1 MKVTDAEKALAAA
14 RKQVDAER
22 RELAAVRS
30 RRDEA
35 RRELDRVQRL

>member
-1 MKVTDAEKALAAA
+1 LAAA

-22 RELAAVRS
+22 RELAAARS